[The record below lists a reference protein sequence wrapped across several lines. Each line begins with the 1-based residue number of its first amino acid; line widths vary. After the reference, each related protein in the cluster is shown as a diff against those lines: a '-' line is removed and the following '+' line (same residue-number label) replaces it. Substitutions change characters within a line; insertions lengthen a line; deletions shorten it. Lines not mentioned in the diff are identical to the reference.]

1 VSWIQD
7 IANPKARQWE
17 EFYRNR
23 WQHDRVVR
31 STHGVNCTGGCSW
44 MVYVKDGIVTWEMQ
58 ATDYPALKAGLPP
71 YEPRGCQRG
80 ISFSWYLYSPIR
92 VKYPYLRGALM
103 DLWRE
108 ARGRHADPVDAWAA
122 IVEDEAHRRSYQQ
135 ARGKGGFR
143 RSTWD
148 EVLEIVAASTVY
160 TVKKHG
166 PDRVVGFSPIPAMS
180 QLSYAAGSRFLQL
193 LGGVCLSFYDW
204 YSDLP
209 PASPEVWG
217 EQTDVAESADWYN
230 AKYIASVGS
239 NMSMTRTPDVHFAAE
254 VRHAGAKLVV
264 FSPDFSQVAKY
275 ADWWVPLHAGQDG
288 AFWMAVNHVIL
299 KEFHHE
305 QAQPYFLDYVKRYT
319 DAPFLVVLDRT
330 GETYVPG
337 RMLRAGQVS
346 RTRDVEHAGCK
357 FLVWDRAGGQPRM
370 PQGSLGFRWQ
380 KQKGQWNL
388 ELKDGLDGAEIDPR
402 LTFLDDHE
410 EILPVAFAEFG
421 EGKAFQRSVPVHYVE
436 TAEGRLPVA
445 TIYDLLMAQFGVGRG
460 LAGDFPADYEDADLP
475 YTPAWQERYTG
486 VDRQTVIQF
495 AREWGL
501 TAAKTEGQCTIII
514 GAGVNHWYHNN
525 LIYRA
530 GITTLM
536 LTGCVG
542 RNGGGLNHY
551 VGQEKVAPFSSWSTL
566 AFALD
571 WLKPPRL
578 QNTPSFHYVHSD
590 QWRYERRYTEHQP
603 VPHPTGDRARALT
616 QQHAMDTQVQ
626 AVRMGWLPFYP
637 QFDRSSL
644 ELVRQAEQAGA
655 KTEPEIRQWVVDQLK
670 ADKLRFAVQDPD
682 APQNWP
688 RLWFIWRGNALNA
701 SAKGQEYFFKHY
713 LGTHTH
719 TIADEIAGD
728 AVGEAV
734 WHESGPRGKLDL
746 VVDVNFRM
754 DTTALYSDVILPTA
768 TWYEKDDLN
777 STDMHSFIHPLSAAV
792 PPCWESK
799 SDWEIFKAVAHKV
812 SELAQ
817 VHLPE
822 PVRDLVAVP
831 LQHDTPA
838 EMAQPTVKDWA
849 KGECEPVPGVTM
861 PNLVVTERDYANLYR
876 RFISFGPA
884 AQREGIGAHGI
895 RWSIEDLYQDLLD
908 DGPTVAWGGRQYPS
922 LDDARD
928 AAEVILYLA
937 PETNG
942 QVAYRAYKAE
952 EEKTGRSLTDLAE
965 PTRGTRYTFQDLLS
979 QPRRLLNS
987 PIWTGIVSDGRAYAA
1002 YCLNVERLV
1011 PWRTLT
1017 GRQHF
1022 YLDHEGYLAFGENL
1036 PTYKPRPDPH
1046 AFGDLDKSR
1055 PEGNTIMLNFLTPHA
1070 KWHIHSNYFD
1080 NDRMLTLSRGIE
1092 PLWMNDR
1099 DAEEIGVV
1107 DNDWVEAYN
1116 DHGVTVTRAVVSAR
1130 IPRGLCILYHSP
1142 ERTIGV
1148 PKSPQRGNR
1157 RAGGH
1162 NSPTRARLK
1171 PLLMMG
1177 GYGQFTYGFNYWGP
1191 TGINRDTFVL
1201 VRKLPGAP
1209 QY

>member
-1 VSWIQD
+1 MSWIDD
-7 IANPKARQWE
+7 IANPQARQWE

-44 MVYVKDGIVTWEMQ
+44 MVYVKDGIVTWELQ
-58 ATDYPALKAGLPP
+58 ATDYPRLEAGLPP

-92 VKYPYLRGALM
+92 VKYPYLRGTLM
-103 DLWRE
+103 DLWRDAK
-108 ARGRHADPVDAWAA
+108 ARHSDPVAAWAA
-122 IVEDEAHRRSYQQ
+122 VVEDPEQRKSYQQ

-143 RSTWD
+143 RSSWD
-148 EVLEIVAASTVY
+148 EVLEIIAASTVY
-160 TVKKHG
+160 TIKKYG
-166 PDRVVGFSPIPAMS
+166 PDRIAGFSPIPAMS
-180 QLSYAAGSRFLQL
+180 MLSYAAGSRFLQL
-193 LGGVCLSFYDW
+193 LGGVSLSFYDW

-230 AKYIASVGS
+230 AKFIASVGS

-254 VRHAGAKLVV
+254 ARHAGTKLVV

-275 ADWWVPLHAGQDG
+275 ADWWIPIHAGQDG

-299 KEFHHE
+299 NEFHYKE
-305 QAQPYFLDYVKRYT
+305 PTPYFLDYVKRYT
-319 DAPFLVVLDRT
+319 DAPFLVVLDKV
-330 GETYVPG
+330 GDCYVPG
-337 RMLRAGQVS
+337 RMLRAEQVS
-346 RTRDVEHAGCK
+346 RTREVEHAGWK
-357 FLVWDRAGGQPRM
+357 FLVWDQATNEPRM

-388 ELKDGLDGAEIDPR
+388 EAKDGLDGNEINPL
-402 LTFLDDHE
+402 LTFLDSNDDL
-410 EILPVAFAEFG
+410 LPVAFAEFA
-421 EGKAFQRSVPVHYVE
+421 EGKAFQRSLPVRYVE
-436 TAEGRLPVA
+436 TPEGTVTVA
-445 TIYDLLMAQFGVGRG
+445 TIYDILLAQFGVSRG
-460 LAGDFPADYEDADLP
+460 LPGDFPSGYDDADCS

-486 VDRQTVIQF
+486 VDRESVIQF
-495 AREWGL
+495 AREWAN
-501 TAAKTEGQCTIII
+501 TAARTEGKCAIII

-530 GITTLM
+530 CISGLM

-551 VGQEKVAPFSSWSTL
+551 VGQEKCAPFAPWSTL
-566 AFALD
+566 AFGLD

-578 QNTPSFHYVHSD
+578 QNTPSFHYVNSD
-590 QWRYERRYTEHQP
+590 QWRYERTYTEKQP
-603 VPHPTGDRARALT
+603 VPRPDNERARTIT
-616 QQHAMDTQVQ
+616 QGHTMDMQVK
-626 AVRMGWLPFYP
+626 AVRLGWLPSYP
-637 QFDRSSL
+637 QFDRSPL
-644 ELVRQAEQAGA
+644 ELVQQAEQAGA
-655 KTEPEIRQWVVDQLK
+655 VSDAEIRQWVVEQLK
-670 ADKLRFAVQDPD
+670 TGALHFAVQDPD
-682 APQNWP
+682 APENWP

-713 LGTHTH
+713 LGTHNQ
-719 TIADEIAGD
+719 TIAEDVDGD
-728 AVGEAV
+728 TFFDTVWREAA
-734 WHESGPRGKLDL
+734 PQGKMDL

-754 DTTALYSDVILPTA
+754 DTTALYSDIVLPTA

-799 SDWEIFKAVAHKV
+799 SDWDIFKILANKV
-812 SELAQ
+812 SELSKD
-817 VHLPE
+817 HFPK
-822 PVRDLVAVP
+822 PVRDLVSVP

-838 EMAQPTVKDWA
+838 EMAQATIRDWA
-849 KGECEPVPGVTM
+849 KGECDPVPGVTM
-861 PNLVVTERDYANLYR
+861 PNLVTVERDYANLGKQ
-876 RFISFGPA
+876 FISFGPA

-895 RWSIEDLYQDLLD
+895 RWQIDDLYQQLLD
-908 DGPTVAWGGRQYPS
+908 SNLTISWGGKQYPS
-922 LDDARD
+922 LEDARD
-928 AAEVILYLA
+928 AANVILHLA

-942 QVAYRAYKAE
+942 EVAFRAFKAE
-952 EEKTGRSLTDLAE
+952 EERMGLSLTDLAA
-965 PTRGTRYTFQDLLS
+965 PTRGARMTFNDLLQ

-987 PIWTGIVSDGRAYAA
+987 PIWTGLVTDGRPYSA
-1002 YCLNVERLV
+1002 YCLNVEHLV

-1022 YLDHEGYLAFGENL
+1022 YLDHEGYLAFGEHL

-1046 AFGDLDKSR
+1046 DFGDLEKSV
-1055 PEGNTIMLNFLTPHA
+1055 PEGNAVLLNYLTPHA

-1092 PLWMNDR
+1092 PLWMNDA
-1099 DAEEIGVV
+1099 DAAQIGVQ

-1130 IPRGLCILYHSP
+1130 IPPGLCILYHAP

-1148 PKSPQRGNR
+1148 PRSPLRGNR

-1171 PLLMMG
+1171 PVLMMG

-1191 TGINRDTFVL
+1191 TGVNRDTFVF
-1201 VRKLPGAP
+1201 VRKLPGKP
-1209 QY
+1209 EY